1 MQTTSSR
8 SFTNSLYALWPHISK
23 RRRGQLLLLALLMVA
38 VAIAEVV
45 SIGAVLPF
53 LGALINPER
62 LFNLPQGK
70 QIINWL
76 GFSSPDQLLLPI
88 SGIFAFAAVFSG
100 LAKIVLLKAQLK
112 ISYGIGIDLSLNIYK
127 KTLYQNYVIHTKRNS
142 SEIISAVYEKA
153 SLVTSGVLIP
163 LLTTAS
169 SVIILLSIV
178 SVLLFLAPEVTLFT
192 FCGFGT
198 VYAVI
203 VVMTKKR
210 LFKDG
215 IQVNRR
221 KNEVFQILQESFG
234 GIRDILVDGTQEAF
248 CRVYQEAIIPLRNAE
263 SSVGVFSATP
273 RYVIESISMVFMAA
287 ISFYFVTRPEHPL
300 QAIPLLGAIALAAQR
315 ILPLLNTCYSNWTY
329 VHATR
334 AMLADALNLLDQPLP
349 GWINSANP
357 PPLPFE
363 HALVIRDLSFSYDS
377 SLPLVLNNVNLS
389 IVRGSRVGIIGTTG
403 SGKSTLI
410 DVIMGLLSP
419 TRGSLEVDGVPITDE
434 NNRAWQRRLAHVP
447 QTIFL
452 ADATILENIAFGV
465 PRDQIDIERAEMAA
479 QMAQIADTIAGLPK
493 GYDSRVGERGV
504 RLSGG
509 QRQRLGI
516 ARALYKKADVLILD
530 EATSALD
537 SETEAAVMWALE
549 RLPMDLTIIIVA
561 HRVTTL
567 KNCTEIIELDQ
578 GRVKTRGGYAE
589 LIGYSF
595 NVNS

>member
-1 MQTTSSR
+1 MQTTPPR
-8 SFTNSLYALWPHISK
+8 SFTNSLSALWPHIGK
-23 RRRGQLLLLALLMVA
+23 RRRGQLLLLLLLMVA

-45 SIGAVLPF
+45 SISAVLPF
-53 LGALINPER
+53 LGALINPEK

-76 GFSSPDQLLLPI
+76 GFSSPEQLLLPI
-88 SGIFAFAAVFSG
+88 SCAFALAAVFTG
-100 LAKIVLLKAQLK
+100 LAKITLLKAQLK

-127 KTLYQNYVIHTKRNS
+127 KTLYQNYVVHTKRNS

-153 SLVTSGVLIP
+153 NLVTGGLLMP
-163 LLTTAS
+163 LLTTIS
-169 SVIILLSIV
+169 SIIILLAII
-178 SVLLFLAPEVTLFT
+178 SVLLFLAPGVTLLT

-203 VVMTKKR
+203 VLLTKKK

-215 IQVNRR
+215 VQISRR
-221 KNEVFQILQESFG
+221 KNEVIQILQESFG

-273 RYVIESISMVFMAA
+273 RYIIESISMVFMAG
-287 ISFYFVTRPEHPL
+287 ISLYFVTRPEQPL

-315 ILPLLNTCYSNWTY
+315 LLPLLHTCYSNWTY

-334 AMLADALNLLDQPLP
+334 ATLVDALTLLNQPLP
-349 GWINSANP
+349 SWVNSAKP
-357 PPLPFE
+357 PPIAFE
-363 HALVIRDLSFSYDS
+363 HALVIRDLCIRYDS
-377 SLPLVLNNVNLS
+377 SLPLVLNNINLS
-389 IVRGSRVGIIGTTG
+389 IVRGSRVGFIGTTG

-419 TRGSLEVDGVPITDE
+419 TQGSLEIDGTLITEE

-452 ADATILENIAFGV
+452 ADATVLENIAFGV
-465 PRDQIDIERAEMAA
+465 PRDQIDLDRAKMAA
-479 QMAQIADTIAGLPK
+479 QMAQIAETIAGLAK
-493 GYDSRVGERGV
+493 GYDTRVGEHGV

-537 SETEAAVMWALE
+537 SETEAAVMLAIE
-549 RLPMDLTIIIVA
+549 NLPIDLTIIIVA

-578 GRVKTRGGYAE
+578 GRIKLKGSYAD
-589 LIGYSF
+589 LIEHTL
-595 NVNS
+595 N